1 MPAIDP
7 DIILMLCS
15 LLGAGAI
22 AGITTGLFGV
32 GGGFIIV
39 PTLLAILPM
48 FTGDN
53 DGLVHTAI
61 GTSLASIIVS
71 SFRAVQT
78 HRKNDLVDF
87 SVLKAWAPWLL
98 IGVAGGVILASYM
111 DATALIVVFA
121 VGVLVYSIYFIFPQ
135 YFEPKEVP
143 WSLPQGF
150 GLAGL
155 ASALG
160 GFSALLGIGGGT
172 PFVVT
177 MVICGRRVHQ
187 AVATAAG
194 VGFIIAIPGAIG
206 FLILGLTQSA
216 ALPWG
221 SIGYIHI
228 PALLAISFM
237 TVFTSPLGAK
247 VAQRLNEIHLKRA
260 FGIYLIAVALSML
273 SKLA

>member
-7 DIILMLCS
+7 EIILMLCS
-15 LLGAGAI
+15 LLGAGAV

-48 FTGDN
+48 FTDN
-53 DGLVHTAI
+53 SDGLVHTAI

-98 IGVAGGVILASYM
+98 IGVAGGVVLASYM

-160 GFSALLGIGGGT
+160 GFSALLGIGGGPLRCHHGNLRPESPPGGRHCRRSGIYHRDPRSDRLSNPGPHPKRST
-172 PFVVT
+172 P
-177 MVICGRRVHQ
+177 MGINRLYPHPC
-187 AVATAAG
+187 AARYLFHDG
-194 VGFIIAIPGAIG
+194 V
-206 FLILGLTQSA
+206 
-216 ALPWG
+216 
-221 SIGYIHI
+221 YE
-228 PALLAISFM
+228 
-237 TVFTSPLGAK
+237 PLGRQNCAK
-247 VAQRLNEIHLKRA
+247 TQR
-260 FGIYLIAVALSML
+260 GSP
-273 SKLA
+273 

>member
-15 LLGAGAI
+15 LLGAGAV

-39 PTLLAILPM
+39 PTLLVILPM
-48 FTGDN
+48 FTDN
-53 DGLVHTAI
+53 SDGLVHTAI

-98 IGVAGGVILASYM
+98 IGVAGGVVLASYM

-135 YFEPKEVP
+135 YFEPKAVP
-143 WSLPQGF
+143 WSLPQGI

-247 VAQRLNEIHLKRA
+247 IAQRLNEVHLKRA

>member
-15 LLGAGAI
+15 LLGAGAV

-98 IGVAGGVILASYM
+98 IGVAGGVVLASYM
-111 DATALIVVFA
+111 DASALIVVFA

-135 YFEPKEVP
+135 YFEPKKVP
-143 WSLPQGF
+143 WSLPQGV

-177 MVICGRRVHQ
+177 MVICGRKVHQ

-216 ALPWG
+216 PLPSG
-221 SIGYIHI
+221 SIGYIHV

-237 TVFTSPLGAK
+237 TVFTSPWGAK
-247 VAQRLNEIHLKRA
+247 IAQRLNELHLKRA
-260 FGIYLIAVALSML
+260 FGIYLIAVAISML

>member
-7 DIILMLCS
+7 EIILMLCS
-15 LLGAGAI
+15 LLGAGAV

-48 FTGDN
+48 FAGDS

-78 HRKNDLVDF
+78 HRKNNLVDF

-98 IGVAGGVILASYM
+98 IGVAGGVVLASYM

-143 WSLPQGF
+143 RSLPQGLS
-150 GLAGL
+150 LAGF

-172 PFVVT
+172 PFVVIL
-177 MVICGRRVHQ
+177 VICGRRVHQ

-206 FLILGLTQSA
+206 FLILGLTRQA
-216 ALPWG
+216 PLPWG

-237 TVFTSPLGAK
+237 TVFTSPWGAK
-247 VAQRLNEIHLKRA
+247 IAQRLNEVHLKRA
-260 FGIYLIAVALSML
+260 FGIYLIAVAISML

>member
-7 DIILMLCS
+7 EIILMLCS
-15 LLGAGAI
+15 LLGAGAV

-48 FTGDN
+48 FAGDS

-78 HRKNDLVDF
+78 HRKNNLVDF

-98 IGVAGGVILASYM
+98 IGVAGGVVLASYM

-143 WSLPQGF
+143 WSLPQGV

-177 MVICGRRVHQ
+177 MVVCGRRVHQ

-206 FLILGLTQSA
+206 FLILGLIKSA
-216 ALPWG
+216 PLPWG

-237 TVFTSPLGAK
+237 TVFTSPWGAK
-247 VAQRLNEIHLKRA
+247 IAQRLNEVHLKRA
-260 FGIYLIAVALSML
+260 FGIYLIAVAISML

>member
-1 MPAIDP
+1 M
-7 DIILMLCS
+7 
-15 LLGAGAI
+15 
-22 AGITTGLFGV
+22 
-32 GGGFIIV
+32 
-39 PTLLAILPM
+39 
-48 FTGDN
+48 
-53 DGLVHTAI
+53 
-61 GTSLASIIVS
+61 
-71 SFRAVQT
+71 
-78 HRKNDLVDF
+78 
-87 SVLKAWAPWLL
+87 
-98 IGVAGGVILASYM
+98 
-111 DATALIVVFA
+111 VFA

-237 TVFTSPLGAK
+237 TVFTSPWGAK
-247 VAQRLNEIHLKRA
+247 IAQRLNEVHLKRA

>member
-48 FTGDN
+48 FMSDN

>member
-53 DGLVHTAI
+53 EGLVHTAI

-78 HRKNDLVDF
+78 HRKHDLVDF

-98 IGVAGGVILASYM
+98 IGVAGGVVLASYM

-143 WSLPQGF
+143 WSLPRGV

-177 MVICGRRVHQ
+177 MVVCGRRVHQ

-206 FLILGLTQSA
+206 FLILGLTQKA
-216 ALPWG
+216 PLPWG

-237 TVFTSPLGAK
+237 TVFTSPWGAK
-247 VAQRLNEIHLKRA
+247 IAQRINEVHLKRA
-260 FGIYLIAVALSML
+260 FGIYLIAVAISML

>member
-7 DIILMLCS
+7 DIILMLFS

-48 FTGDN
+48 FTGAN

-98 IGVAGGVILASYM
+98 IGVAGGVVLASYM

-135 YFEPKEVP
+135 YFEPKAVP
-143 WSLPQGF
+143 WSLPQGI

-206 FLILGLTQSA
+206 FLILGLT
-216 ALPWG
+216 
-221 SIGYIHI
+221 
-228 PALLAISFM
+228 
-237 TVFTSPLGAK
+237 
-247 VAQRLNEIHLKRA
+247 
-260 FGIYLIAVALSML
+260 
-273 SKLA
+273 

>member
-15 LLGAGAI
+15 LLGAGAV

-78 HRKNDLVDF
+78 HRRNDLVDF

-98 IGVAGGVILASYM
+98 IGVAGGVVLASYM
-111 DATALIVVFA
+111 DASALIVVFA

-135 YFEPKEVP
+135 YFEPKKVP
-143 WSLPQGF
+143 WSLPQGV

-177 MVICGRRVHQ
+177 MVICGRKVHQ

-216 ALPWG
+216 PLPWG
-221 SIGYIHI
+221 SIGYIHV

-237 TVFTSPLGAK
+237 TVFTSPWGAK
-247 VAQRLNEIHLKRA
+247 IAQRLNELHLKRA
-260 FGIYLIAVALSML
+260 FGIYLIAVAISML

>member
-15 LLGAGAI
+15 LLGAGAV

-48 FTGDN
+48 FAGDS

-78 HRKNDLVDF
+78 HRKNNLVDF
-87 SVLKAWAPWLL
+87 NVLKAWAPWLL
-98 IGVAGGVILASYM
+98 IGVAGGVVLASYM

-121 VGVLVYSIYFIFPQ
+121 VGVLVYQSTSSSRNTSN
-135 YFEPKEVP
+135 PKKC
-143 WSLPQGF
+143 L
-150 GLAGL
+150 GLSPKGWPCWI
-155 ASALG
+155 G
-160 GFSALLGIGGGT
+160 KRFRWIFSAPGYRGRH

-187 AVATAAG
+187 RSPPP
-194 VGFIIAIPGAIG
+194 PG
-206 FLILGLTQSA
+206 
-216 ALPWG
+216 WD
-221 SIGYIHI
+221 
-228 PALLAISFM
+228 
-237 TVFTSPLGAK
+237 
-247 VAQRLNEIHLKRA
+247 
-260 FGIYLIAVALSML
+260 LS
-273 SKLA
+273 SRSQGR

>member
-7 DIILMLCS
+7 EIILMLCS

-48 FTGDN
+48 FTGDSN
-53 DGLVHTAI
+53 ELIHTAI

-78 HRKNDLVDF
+78 HRKNHLVDF
-87 SVLKAWAPWLL
+87 AVLKAWAPWLL
-98 IGVAGGVILASYM
+98 IGVAGGVLLASIM

-121 VGVLVYSIYFIFPQ
+121 MGVLVYSVYFIFPQ
-135 YFEPKEVP
+135 YFEPKEAP
-143 WSLPQGF
+143 WTLPQGL

-206 FLILGLTQSA
+206 FLILGLTETVP
-216 ALPWG
+216 LPWG

-237 TVFTSPLGAK
+237 TVFTSPWGARI
-247 VAQRLNEIHLKRA
+247 AQRLDELHLKRA
-260 FGIYLIAVALSML
+260 FGVYLIAVAISML

>member
-78 HRKNDLVDF
+78 YRKNDLVDF

-98 IGVAGGVILASYM
+98 IGVAGGVVLASHM
-111 DATALIVVFA
+111 DATALIVAFA

-135 YFEPKEVP
+135 YFEPKEAP

-237 TVFTSPLGAK
+237 TVFTSPWGAK
-247 VAQRLNEIHLKRA
+247 IAQKLNEMHLKRA
-260 FGIYLIAVALSML
+260 FGVYLIAVALSML

>member
-1 MPAIDP
+1 MPAIDL

-98 IGVAGGVILASYM
+98 IGVAGGVVLASYM

-121 VGVLVYSIYFIFPQ
+121 VGLHRSEGRDNDARKRGADCGVDQSIT
-135 YFEPKEVP
+135 V
-143 WSLPQGF
+143 
-150 GLAGL
+150 
-155 ASALG
+155 ASEHG
-160 GFSALLGIGGGT
+160 QD
-172 PFVVT
+172 
-177 MVICGRRVHQ
+177 R
-187 AVATAAG
+187 
-194 VGFIIAIPGAIG
+194 
-206 FLILGLTQSA
+206 
-216 ALPWG
+216 
-221 SIGYIHI
+221 
-228 PALLAISFM
+228 
-237 TVFTSPLGAK
+237 
-247 VAQRLNEIHLKRA
+247 
-260 FGIYLIAVALSML
+260 
-273 SKLA
+273 

>member
-15 LLGAGAI
+15 LLGAGAV

-98 IGVAGGVILASYM
+98 IGVAGGVVLASYM
-111 DATALIVVFA
+111 DASALIIVFA

-135 YFEPKEVP
+135 YFEPKKVP
-143 WSLPQGF
+143 WSLPQGV

-177 MVICGRRVHQ
+177 MVICGRKVHQ

-216 ALPWG
+216 PLPWG
-221 SIGYIHI
+221 SIGYIHV

-237 TVFTSPLGAK
+237 TVFTSPWGAK
-247 VAQRLNEIHLKRA
+247 IAQRLNELHLKRA
-260 FGIYLIAVALSML
+260 FGIYLIAVAISML

>member
-1 MPAIDP
+1 M
-7 DIILMLCS
+7 
-15 LLGAGAI
+15 
-22 AGITTGLFGV
+22 
-32 GGGFIIV
+32 
-39 PTLLAILPM
+39 
-48 FTGDN
+48 
-53 DGLVHTAI
+53 
-61 GTSLASIIVS
+61 
-71 SFRAVQT
+71 QT

-98 IGVAGGVILASYM
+98 IGVAGGVVLASYM
-111 DATALIVVFA
+111 DASALIVVFA

-135 YFEPKEVP
+135 YFEPKKVP
-143 WSLPQGF
+143 WSLPQGV

-177 MVICGRRVHQ
+177 MVICGRKVHQ

-194 VGFIIAIPGAIG
+194 VGFIIAIPGATG

-216 ALPWG
+216 PLPWG
-221 SIGYIHI
+221 SIGYIHV

-237 TVFTSPLGAK
+237 TVFTSPWGAK
-247 VAQRLNEIHLKRA
+247 IAQRLNELHLKRA
-260 FGIYLIAVALSML
+260 FGIYLIAVAISML

>member
-7 DIILMLCS
+7 DIILMLFS

-48 FTGDN
+48 FTADN

-98 IGVAGGVILASYM
+98 IGVAGGVVLASYM

-206 FLILGLTQSA
+206 FLILGLTQKA
-216 ALPWG
+216 PLPWG

-237 TVFTSPLGAK
+237 TVFTSPWGAK
-247 VAQRLNEIHLKRA
+247 IAQRLNEVHLKRA
-260 FGIYLIAVALSML
+260 FGIYLIAVAISML

>member
-15 LLGAGAI
+15 LLGAGAV

-48 FTGDN
+48 FTVDN

-98 IGVAGGVILASYM
+98 IGVAGGVVLASYM
-111 DATALIVVFA
+111 DASALIVVFA

-135 YFEPKEVP
+135 YFEPKKVP
-143 WSLPQGF
+143 WSLPEGV

-216 ALPWG
+216 PLPWG
-221 SIGYIHI
+221 SIGYIHV

-237 TVFTSPLGAK
+237 TVFTSPWGAK
-247 VAQRLNEIHLKRA
+247 IAQRLNELHLKRA
-260 FGIYLIAVALSML
+260 FGIYLIAVAISML

>member
-1 MPAIDP
+1 MDP
-7 DIILMLCS
+7 EIILMLCS
-15 LLGAGAI
+15 LLGAGAV

-48 FTGDN
+48 FAGDS

-78 HRKNDLVDF
+78 HRKNNLVDF

-98 IGVAGGVILASYM
+98 IGVAGGVVLASYM

-143 WSLPQGF
+143 WSLPQGLS
-150 GLAGL
+150 LAGF

-172 PFVVT
+172 PFVVI

-206 FLILGLTQSA
+206 FLILGLTQKA
-216 ALPWG
+216 PLPWG
-221 SIGYIHI
+221 SIGYVHI

-237 TVFTSPLGAK
+237 TVFTSPWGAK
-247 VAQRLNEIHLKRA
+247 IAQRLNEVHLKRA
-260 FGIYLIAVALSML
+260 FGIYLIAVAISML

>member
-98 IGVAGGVILASYM
+98 IGVAGGVVLASYM

-135 YFEPKEVP
+135 YFEPKKVP
-143 WSLPQGF
+143 WSLPQGV

-160 GFSALLGIGGGT
+160 GISALLDIGGGT

-177 MVICGRRVHQ
+177 MVICGRKVHQ

-216 ALPWG
+216 PLPSG
-221 SIGYIHI
+221 SIGYIHV

-237 TVFTSPLGAK
+237 TVFTSPWGAK
-247 VAQRLNEIHLKRA
+247 IAQRLNELHLKRA
-260 FGIYLIAVALSML
+260 FGIYLIAVAISML

>member
-7 DIILMLCS
+7 EIILMLCS
-15 LLGAGAI
+15 LLGAGAV

-48 FTGDN
+48 FAGDS

-71 SFRAVQT
+71 SSRAVQT
-78 HRKNDLVDF
+78 HRKNNLVDF

-98 IGVAGGVILASYM
+98 IGVAGGVVLASYM

-143 WSLPQGF
+143 RSLPQGLS
-150 GLAGL
+150 LAGF

-172 PFVVT
+172 PFVVIL
-177 MVICGRRVHQ
+177 VICGRRVHQ

-206 FLILGLTQSA
+206 FLILGLTRQA
-216 ALPWG
+216 PLPWG

-237 TVFTSPLGAK
+237 TVFTSPWGAK
-247 VAQRLNEIHLKRA
+247 IAQRLNEVHLKRA
-260 FGIYLIAVALSML
+260 FGIYLIAVAISML